1 MYDMMLGRASVT
13 VTLGV
18 QTSVWRTAGRE
29 CELTFLS
36 QLRNLAAGVGMTKI
50 ARLSVLETTI
60 RNEYQVAF
68 KQPLLTTDT
77 DSII

>member
-1 MYDMMLGRASVT
+1 MQEVGLSRDAKRVMYVCWVGLSVT

-60 RNEYQVAF
+60 R
-68 KQPLLTTDT
+68 
-77 DSII
+77 I